1 MRHLKNGNMKAVSY
15 TLIILMIFGIYNPAN
30 SQKSQTRP
38 KVKSIVVSEEKF
50 NTLIKRQYKESET
63 FYDATG
69 NLMEEITYKEG
80 KMNKHFKYQ
89 YDNESNKTRE
99 EEYDPSGKLIEFSVY
114 KIENGLRTE
123 KIVYD
128 GNNSLKSKKTY
139 TYTIY

>member
-1 MRHLKNGNMKAVSY
+1 
-15 TLIILMIFGIYNPAN
+15 MIFGIYNPAN
-30 SQKSQTRP
+30 SQKSQTKP

-63 FYDATG
+63 FYDANG

-80 KMNKHFKYQ
+80 KVNKHFKYQ
-89 YDNESNKTRE
+89 YDTESNKTRE

-139 TYTIY
+139 SYTIY

>member
-1 MRHLKNGNMKAVSY
+1 MKAVSY

-30 SQKSQTRP
+30 SQKSQTKP

-63 FYDATG
+63 FYDANG

-80 KMNKHFKYQ
+80 KVNKHFKYQ
-89 YDNESNKTRE
+89 YDTESNKTRE

-139 TYTIY
+139 SYTIY